1 MKKTSPAELTKR
13 PRENLKAK
21 SKSLQPGHFPVVGIG
36 ASAGGIRALNQVLKN
51 LKPGL
56 GMAYVIVTH
65 LSPTHKSALAEV
77 IQSKIKIKVQT
88 VTNGVKV
95 VPNVVF
101 VIPPKT
107 LMTAI
112 NGRLML
118 RPMPRDTTGN
128 FSIDYFFTSLAAT
141 HKNNA
146 IGVVLSGAGTDGT
159 LGLKAIKAEG
169 GITFTQ
175 DDTAEFDSM
184 PRHAYE
190 SGYVDFRLSPMEI
203 AGELEKLAGIP
214 YLVLPSDKIDEVQS
228 KEMIEHDGELQK
240 ILAVV
245 KTTKGIDFYRDYK
258 HASVYRRVMRRMALN
273 KFANLQD
280 YRAMIETDA
289 KEVGDL
295 YDDFLVNVTGFFFA
309 TRIFTKR

>member
-13 PRENLKAK
+13 RRGHLKAK

-36 ASAGGIRALNQVLKN
+36 ASAGGIKALNQVFKS

-65 LSPTHKSALAEV
+65 LSPSHKSALAEV
-77 IQSKIKIKVQT
+77 IQSKINIKVQT
-88 VTNGVKV
+88 VTNGMKV

-146 IGVVLSGAGTDGT
+146 IGVILSG
-159 LGLKAIKAEG
+159 
-169 GITFTQ
+169 
-175 DDTAEFDSM
+175 
-184 PRHAYE
+184 
-190 SGYVDFRLSPMEI
+190 
-203 AGELEKLAGIP
+203 
-214 YLVLPSDKIDEVQS
+214 
-228 KEMIEHDGELQK
+228 
-240 ILAVV
+240 
-245 KTTKGIDFYRDYK
+245 
-258 HASVYRRVMRRMALN
+258 
-273 KFANLQD
+273 
-280 YRAMIETDA
+280 
-289 KEVGDL
+289 
-295 YDDFLVNVTGFFFA
+295 
-309 TRIFTKR
+309 